1 LVFDTFRF
9 VTSIAGQSRAKS
21 FGHAERRQ
29 AFSLAATHMTQHSGH
44 VIILKPKLDIKN
56 YEQLDFVQKNIQH
69 LTRLREILSFINP
82 ENYRG
87 TGREHFELEPFWID
101 DNGELQDLQGS
112 NPGAYKNGEAKK
124 QLSIYEDKNKPT
136 DTLDDLC
143 FFSLDE
149 MKNVFGLIEN
159 KDDYE
164 MLEILENE
172 KVTNDKTIGFDIGYI
187 GGDFFSAI
195 ADTAI
200 KPMWHPP
207 DFDDMDDITE
217 HLVRYVQCLER
228 CLDDGSSDHGAVRR
242 GHGSKKEKKGSGRL

>member
-1 LVFDTFRF
+1 
-9 VTSIAGQSRAKS
+9 
-21 FGHAERRQ
+21 
-29 AFSLAATHMTQHSGH
+29 MTQHSGH
-44 VIILKPKLDIKN
+44 IIILKPKLDIRN
-56 YEQLDFVQKNIQH
+56 YERIDFVQKNTKL
-69 LTRLREILSFINP
+69 LTRLREILSFIKP

-87 TGREHFELEPFWID
+87 TGREHFEPAPFWID
-101 DNGELQDLQGS
+101 DNGKLQDWQDS
-112 NPGAYKNGEAKK
+112 KTDAYKNREAKK
-124 QLSIYEDKNKPT
+124 QLAIYEDKNTPT

-149 MKNVFGLIEN
+149 MKNVFELIEN

-164 MLEILENE
+164 ILEILENE
-172 KVTNDKTIGFDIGYI
+172 KVTNDMTLGFDIGYI

-217 HLVRYVQCLER
+217 HLRKLNEYSLFDKFTDAKAYRE
-228 CLDDGSSDHGAVRR
+228 LYLT
-242 GHGSKKEKKGSGRL
+242 KEWGEKEMHEGQITIIQIRTI